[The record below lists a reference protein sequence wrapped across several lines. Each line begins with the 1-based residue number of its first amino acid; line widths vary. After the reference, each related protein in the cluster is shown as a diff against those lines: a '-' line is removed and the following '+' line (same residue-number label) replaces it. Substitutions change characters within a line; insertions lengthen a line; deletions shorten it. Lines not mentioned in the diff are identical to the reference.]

1 MEILSHSHK
10 EKKLIEWQKEHKWGS
25 HRDIGWVKDAVGQR
39 LGVLG
44 YGSIGRQS

>member
-1 MEILSHSHK
+1 MEILTNSHK
-10 EKKLIEWQKEHKWGS
+10 EKQLIEWQKEHKWGS
-25 HRDIGWVKDAVGQR
+25 HQEIGSVRDGVGQR